1 MSGGASASFYSYVI
15 AKFVASGK
23 VQAKK
28 NLGLMQM
35 HYSNRTRLWRRS
47 RAQGMAAWR
56 FSPGLFCKRARI
68 YGKIFLQICI

>member
-35 HYSNRTRLWRRS
+35 HYSNRTRLWR
-47 RAQGMAAWR
+47 
-56 FSPGLFCKRARI
+56 
-68 YGKIFLQICI
+68 